1 MKADEP
7 VDSRPRPP
15 RLTRFTPL
23 RYPGG
28 KGKLAAFVKRV
39 ISVNRL
45 QDGVYVEPYSGGAA
59 VALELLFH
67 DYVSHIHINDISRP
81 VHSFWYSVLHE
92 TDSLCRLVRDTARTV
107 DSWDIQKR
115 ILANE
120 AQHGALEVGFAT
132 FFLNRTN
139 RSGILNGGII
149 GGRAQTGLW
158 KIDARYNAQE
168 LVHRIQSIARLK
180 SQISLTRLDA
190 LKFLTSGIEYWPR
203 NTLIYL
209 DPPYYVKGRDL
220 YYHFYEHEDHERIA
234 RFVQKCIVTQRWLV
248 SYDNAPE
255 IRCLYEEAQRVIY
268 NIGYSARNSR
278 EGAEVM
284 FFSKRLSVPALV
296 GAVKPIEQQ
305 PWFCSR

>member
-1 MKADEP
+1 MTVDES

-15 RLTRFTPL
+15 RLTHFTPL

-45 QDGVYVEPYSGGAA
+45 QDGVYVEPYAGGAA

-67 DYVSHIHINDISRP
+67 DYVSHVHINDISRP

-92 TDSLCRLVRDTARTV
+92 TDSLCRLVRDTPRTV
-107 DSWDIQKR
+107 DAWDIYKR

-139 RSGILNGGII
+139 RSGILNGGVI

-190 LKFLTSGIEYWPR
+190 LKFLTSGIKSWPC

-220 YYHFYEHEDHERIA
+220 YYHFYKHEDHERIA
-234 RFVQKCIVTQRWLV
+234 RFVQKDIVRQRWLV

-255 IRCLYEEAQRVIY
+255 IRYLYEEAQRVIY

-284 FFSKRLSVPALV
+284 FFSERLSVPALV

-305 PWFCSR
+305 PQLL